1 MNKKTLFCLQDAL
14 QLRSYQSSDLP
25 NLGKLFYET
34 IHKVNQK
41 DYTPEQL
48 QAWAPTITP
57 AAWHERFLH
66 TFTQIAVLKNK
77 IVGFGNLEQMG
88 YLDCLYVHHA
98 YQSCGIG
105 TAICDKLEQYAM
117 QQGAQQI
124 TVHASI
130 TAKPF
135 FEHRGYV
142 LLQEQLVKRNDV
154 FLKNYKMQKK
164 GIPIFFK
171 N

>member
-1 MNKKTLFCLQDAL
+1 MLYFQDVL
-14 QLRSYQSSDLP
+14 QLRPYQSSDLQD
-25 NLGKLFYET
+25 LGKLFYET
-34 IHKVNQK
+34 IHIVNQR

-48 QAWAPTITP
+48 QVWAPARVAP
-57 AAWHERFLH
+57 AEWHEKFLH
-66 TFTQIAVLKNK
+66 TFTQIAVLENK
-77 IVGFGNLEQMG
+77 IVGFGNLKRTG
-88 YLDCLYVHHA
+88 YLDCLYVHYA
-98 YQSCGIG
+98 YQSCGIA

-130 TAKPF
+130 TAKSF
-135 FEHRGYV
+135 FQKRGYD
-142 LLQEQLVKRNDV
+142 LIQEQLVKRNDV

-164 GIPIFFK
+164 EIPILFK